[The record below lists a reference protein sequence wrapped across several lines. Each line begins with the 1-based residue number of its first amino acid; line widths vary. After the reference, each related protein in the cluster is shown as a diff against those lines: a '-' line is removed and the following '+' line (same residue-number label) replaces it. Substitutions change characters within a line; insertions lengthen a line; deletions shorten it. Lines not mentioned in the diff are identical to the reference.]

1 VIYNFVHPNLK
12 VREMPTLRIPTPLRT
27 YTNGKSEISVQGGT
41 VAAAIDDLVSNYPA
55 LKNHLLNDAGQLR
68 PFVNLFLGE
77 ENVRELQGV
86 DTPLKEDDRLILIPS
101 IAGG

>member
-1 VIYNFVHPNLK
+1 
-12 VREMPTLRIPTPLRT
+12 MPTLRIPTPLRP
-27 YTNGKSEISVQGGT
+27 YTNGLSEISVQGST

-55 LKNHLLNDAGQLR
+55 LKTHLLNDSGQLR

-86 DTPLKEDDRLILIPS
+86 ETPLQDDDRLILIPS
-101 IAGG
+101 IAGGSAE